1 MILLVWSFLSLYHP
15 NLKHFSIAH
24 LQQFSE
30 TSWALGVD
38 VVGVLPSELARKP
51 YGKSTIG
58 LRQMDPGNG
67 DPQPEISYMH
77 LDPICLRYI
86 HIYI

>member
-1 MILLVWSFLSLYHP
+1 MILLLWSFLSLYHP

-77 LDPICLRYI
+77 LDPICLRYVY
-86 HIYI
+86 IYI